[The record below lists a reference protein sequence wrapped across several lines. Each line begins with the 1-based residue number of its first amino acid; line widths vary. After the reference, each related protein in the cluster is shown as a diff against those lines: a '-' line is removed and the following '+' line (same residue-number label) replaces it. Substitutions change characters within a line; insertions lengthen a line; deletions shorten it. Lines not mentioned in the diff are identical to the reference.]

1 MKMLVK
7 VRREEKMKKV
17 IVMIVMIT
25 TMIVKVKLD
34 EYNGTEMVNE
44 EESRREPTFVFWW
57 RASSYFQ
64 PVYKPLSISNEN

>member
-7 VRREEKMKKV
+7 VRREEIMMTV

-25 TMIVKVKLD
+25 TLIAKVKLD

-44 EESRREPTFVFWW
+44 EESRREPTFVFW
-57 RASSYFQ
+57 
-64 PVYKPLSISNEN
+64 

>member
-1 MKMLVK
+1 MLVK
-7 VRREEKMKKV
+7 VRREEVMMV
-17 IVMIVMIT
+17 TIVMIVMIT

>member
-1 MKMLVK
+1 MK
-7 VRREEKMKKV
+7 VRREEIMMTV

-44 EESRREPTFVFWW
+44 EESRREPTFVFW
-57 RASSYFQ
+57 
-64 PVYKPLSISNEN
+64 